1 MLHRLSNGGNVQASP
16 GGWQLCSQ
24 LMRVHSQELPS
35 TAAFLLGSAKADG
48 LLNSA
53 ENWLPLARIC
63 APMGFSLWSTQ
74 FG

>member
-1 MLHRLSNGGNVQASP
+1 MLHHLNKGENVQASP

-24 LMRVHSQELPS
+24 VMRVRGQEFPS

-48 LLNSA
+48 LLYSA
-53 ENWLPLARIC
+53 ENQLPQARIC
-63 APMGFSLWSTQ
+63 AHMGFSLWSAH